1 MSQELYYYSTGF
13 DFRICARA
21 WKVPGLS
28 RNGPQARKRYPTKAS
43 SDPLLHTKLSELQST
58 PDNSNLLWKSNKV
71 RVIGSSKQITGSI
84 KQLSKKMRREC
95 KYHTHLTGMDT
106 EFELQADKK
115 LKLTTK
121 NWHGCFEINSVLR
134 TSVQWY
140 TVLFPTSQVLK
151 TWFELSRVKLY
162 RNNLNGNKNY
172 FELPRVKLQ

>member
-28 RNGPQARKRYPTKAS
+28 RNGPQARKRYPTIAS

-95 KYHTHLTGMDT
+95 KYHTHLTGIDT

-140 TVLFPTSQVLK
+140 TVLFPTCQVLK

-162 RNNLNGNKNY
+162 RNNLKGNKNY
-172 FELPRVKLQ
+172 FELPGVKLQ